1 MSRLWYR
8 QPAKEWE
15 EALPLGNGR
24 MGAMVFGGVEQERIQ
39 VNEESVWYGGETD
52 RINPDAHRYLEEI
65 RRRIFA
71 GEIAGA
77 QELLQMAVAGC
88 PNSMRPYQTLGDIRL
103 EFPGTAKYEQYERS
117 LYLEDA
123 LCRTSFVSGGTGYLR
138 EAFLSHPDDC
148 MVMKLSAH
156 GPGKINLRARLERGR
171 FYDGVGRLGE
181 KGIYLHGNLGSGGFF
196 AFGLLAQ
203 AKGGS
208 VQVIGETL
216 CVREAE
222 QLTLYFCGE
231 TTGKYQEPGKPDPVN
246 ILREEIAGKLEAAAE
261 CAYEQLLERHREDYR
276 RYYARVDF
284 WLEGCREHD
293 GLPTDQRLKS
303 ISEEPEDL
311 GLHKLLFDYGRY
323 LMISC
328 SRPGGLPAT
337 LQGIWNQSF
346 FPPWDSKYT
355 ININLEMN
363 YWIAECCN
371 LSECH
376 MPLFELIRK
385 MRVSGRRAAERMYG
399 CRGFAAH
406 HNTDV
411 HGDCAPQDLWY
422 AGTYWVMGAAWLCT
436 HIWNHYEYTQDRDFL
451 KEYYPVLCE
460 AALFFLDYLTEKDGR
475 LVTCPSCSPENS
487 YRLPG
492 GESGAVTYG
501 AAMDNQILR
510 DLFGQCLLA
519 AKVLGE
525 SGAVEEA
532 GIADERAFLAQ
543 VRDAMDRLAPICVSG
558 RGTIQEWIE
567 DYEECE
573 PGHRHISQLYA
584 LHPSGQITVD
594 GTPRLAEAA
603 RRTLERRLEHG
614 GGHTGWS
621 RAWIINHYAKLW
633 DGEEACRNLQLL
645 LTDSVYPN
653 LFDRHPPFQIDGNFG
668 AAAAMAQMLIQSSS
682 ERIVVLP
689 ALPSAWASGCVR
701 GLRIRGNCEVE
712 LSWENHELRVC
723 RLTAFSHM
731 HTRALY
737 RGKAVEIRIPA
748 GHSADIAGLF

>member
-1 MSRLWYR
+1 
-8 QPAKEWE
+8 
-15 EALPLGNGR
+15 
-24 MGAMVFGGVEQERIQ
+24 
-39 VNEESVWYGGETD
+39 
-52 RINPDAHRYLEEI
+52 
-65 RRRIFA
+65 
-71 GEIAGA
+71 
-77 QELLQMAVAGC
+77 
-88 PNSMRPYQTLGDIRL
+88 
-103 EFPGTAKYEQYERS
+103 
-117 LYLEDA
+117 
-123 LCRTSFVSGGTGYLR
+123 
-138 EAFLSHPDDC
+138 
-148 MVMKLSAH
+148 
-156 GPGKINLRARLERGR
+156 
-171 FYDGVGRLGE
+171 
-181 KGIYLHGNLGSGGFF
+181 
-196 AFGLLAQ
+196 
-203 AKGGS
+203 
-208 VQVIGETL
+208 
-216 CVREAE
+216 
-222 QLTLYFCGE
+222 
-231 TTGKYQEPGKPDPVN
+231 
-246 ILREEIAGKLEAAAE
+246 
-261 CAYEQLLERHREDYR
+261 
-276 RYYARVDF
+276 
-284 WLEGCREHD
+284 
-293 GLPTDQRLKS
+293 
-303 ISEEPEDL
+303 
-311 GLHKLLFDYGRY
+311 
-323 LMISC
+323 
-328 SRPGGLPAT
+328 
-337 LQGIWNQSF
+337 
-346 FPPWDSKYT
+346 
-355 ININLEMN
+355 
-363 YWIAECCN
+363 
-371 LSECH
+371 
-376 MPLFELIRK
+376 
-385 MRVSGRRAAERMYG
+385 
-399 CRGFAAH
+399 
-406 HNTDV
+406 
-411 HGDCAPQDLWY
+411 
-422 AGTYWVMGAAWLCT
+422 
-436 HIWNHYEYTQDRDFL
+436 
-451 KEYYPVLCE
+451 
-460 AALFFLDYLTEKDGR
+460 
-475 LVTCPSCSPENS
+475 
-487 YRLPG
+487 
-492 GESGAVTYG
+492 
-501 AAMDNQILR
+501 MDNQILR